1 MKERSAERK
10 FKNLDKVLQQ
20 KTAILAIFLVYQ
32 KKKIYFEPS
41 ESNCSIDF
49 LLFFGGVLCLFVSL
63 LICFNDN
70 NSEEVEEKK
79 LFKIN
84 SLKVKIEIVF

>member
-32 KKKIYFEPS
+32 KKK
-41 ESNCSIDF
+41 N
-49 LLFFGGVLCLFVSL
+49 LF
-63 LICFNDN
+63 
-70 NSEEVEEKK
+70 
-79 LFKIN
+79 
-84 SLKVKIEIVF
+84 